1 MTQGIDGRDGRDVED
16 RAVTA
21 LAAVETRKRAA
32 APREGAPPAGVGPAR
47 LDSLTGLRFFA
58 ALAVFVCHSSF
69 LLIGSAS
76 LVLPTFADQG
86 ANTAF
91 ADATGQLGALG
102 VGFFFVLSGFVLTW
116 SARAT
121 DRIGSFY
128 RRRFV
133 KILPLYYVAG
143 IAATVLL
150 WDLGVRWR
158 DLLAYAG
165 LVQVWVPNPEVN
177 FSVLTPGWSL
187 AVEAAFYLV
196 FPLVIRWFRGLGTRA
211 AWTGLA
217 LCVAAAFLIPILAY
231 VLPAGTGEL
240 VGAPN
245 ETGFETWFAYVL
257 PLGRLCD
264 FFAGVFAALLVTSG
278 RFPRVSMPWVLLSF
292 VPCYVVAINSPWLFG
307 QRAPL
312 LISCVL
318 LIVAAAQRDIA
329 RRPTFLSSSTMVL
342 LGNVSFAFYLCHHL
356 VLYTL
361 NVKVMHGPF
370 DSVAMVI
377 AYMASALV
385 VSVALA
391 WLLHRYVEMPIVR
404 RFSTAR
410 KRR

>member
-1 MTQGIDGRDGRDVED
+1 MTAPDKAGTRREAATRQGE
-16 RAVTA
+16 
-21 LAAVETRKRAA
+21 
-32 APREGAPPAGVGPAR
+32 APPAGAGRAR

-69 LLIGSAS
+69 LLLGSTS
-76 LVLPTFADQG
+76 QVFPTFADQRT
-86 ANTAF
+86 NLDFMTA
-91 ADATGQLGALG
+91 AGQLGGLG

-121 DRIGSFY
+121 DRVGSFY

-133 KILPLYYVAG
+133 KVLPLYYVAG
-143 IAATVLL
+143 AAAAVLL
-150 WDLGVRWR
+150 WDVSIRWQ

-187 AVEAAFYLV
+187 AVEAVFYLV
-196 FPLVIRWFRGLGTRA
+196 FPFVVRRFRGLGTRA

-217 LCVAAAFLIPILAY
+217 LCVAAAFLIPVLAY

-240 VGAPN
+240 IGAPN
-245 ETGFETWFAYVL
+245 EAAFQTWFAYVL
-257 PLGRLCD
+257 PLGRLSD
-264 FFAGVFAALLVTSG
+264 FFAGIFAALLVTSG
-278 RFPRVSMPWVLLSF
+278 RFPRVSLPWVLVSF
-292 VPCYVVAINSPWLFG
+292 VPCYVWATKSPWLFG

-329 RRPTFLSSSTMVL
+329 GRPTFLSSRTMVL

-361 NVKVMHGPF
+361 NIKVMHGPF

-377 AYMASALV
+377 AYVTAALS

-391 WLLHRYVEMPIVR
+391 WLMHRCVEMPLVR
-404 RFSTAR
+404 RFSAAGG
-410 KRR
+410 RR